1 MRTILS
7 TDRTSVFAAHRDA
20 RAIIP
25 IPQLT
30 HAIPRKRTK
39 TRRFTT
45 SPESF
50 SRPPQTDGAFYAC
63 YLIPGIYPDT
73 GTCPLRPI
81 LYFSTNFLEKC
92 VSKNEINGPSPNAQT
107 AVPIP
112 TIPPANQHTS
122 TVIVSP
128 IIRYPKYGSL

>member
-7 TDRTSVFAAHRDA
+7 TDCTSVFAAHRDA

-30 HAIPRKRTK
+30 HAIPRKHTK

-81 LYFSTNFLEKC
+81 LYFSTSFLDLSKC
-92 VSKNEINGPSPNAQT
+92 PETLARLWLHRLFFLFC
-107 AVPIP
+107 PILQ
-112 TIPPANQHTS
+112 NHGGCLRHRHRNS
-122 TVIVSP
+122 SC
-128 IIRYPKYGSL
+128 